1 MKFPQKTK
9 NRPTV
14 WPINSPPGY
23 MSRKYENTNLK
34 ISMHSNIHKALFI
47 KANIWKQPKCPSTDK
62 YIRLWYIEI
71 YIQWNISHKMNEI
84 LPFVTMWM
92 DIGSIMFSEVSQ
104 TEKDKYCYH
113 LHKKSKI

>member
-1 MKFPQKTK
+1 
-9 NRPTV
+9 
-14 WPINSPPGY
+14 
-23 MSRKYENTNLK
+23 
-34 ISMHSNIHKALFI
+34 MHSNIPYKALFI
-47 KANIWKQPKCPSTDK
+47 KANIWKQTLKCPSTEK
-62 YIRLWYIEI
+62 YVRLWYRKI

-92 DIGSIMFSEVSQ
+92 DIGVSCSEVSQ